1 MTYRVEVAPAALRQ
15 LRKLGPPARRRVQA
29 AIELLSDEPRPGGAK
44 KLVGGDG
51 EWRVRTGD
59 YRIVYEI
66 RDSVLLILAVAVGH
80 RRDIYRA
87 LSLPRQTGPVPPG
100 SRSRAGS
107 FGRDVDRGSTTG
119 GYSRGPEQA
128 QRPSR
133 GRRGV
138 PVSGTTDLLLHPQR
152 LRIVQAFLGRDRLT
166 TADLRELLPDIPT
179 ATLYRQITT
188 LLDGGVLEVV
198 EERPTRGAVER
209 TFALAGDRAVVTP
222 EEAAAM
228 TVDDH
233 RRAFLTFVAGL
244 LADFDRYLDGDS
256 PDLMRDLVGYR
267 QVGLNLTD
275 AGSSR

>member
-1 MTYRVEVAPAALRQ
+1 M
-15 LRKLGPPARRRVQA
+15 
-29 AIELLSDEPRPGGAK
+29 
-44 KLVGGDG
+44 
-51 EWRVRTGD
+51 
-59 YRIVYEI
+59 
-66 RDSVLLILAVAVGH
+66 
-80 RRDIYRA
+80 
-87 LSLPRQTGPVPPG
+87 
-100 SRSRAGS
+100 
-107 FGRDVDRGSTTG
+107 
-119 GYSRGPEQA
+119 
-128 QRPSR
+128 
-133 GRRGV
+133 
-138 PVSGTTDLLLHPQR
+138 SGTADMILHPHR

-166 TADLRELLPDIPT
+166 TADLRALLPDIPT

-209 TFALAGDRAVVTP
+209 TFALAGDRAVVTA

-275 AGSSR
+275 AELVEMIGELNAVIVPRLELPAAPGRRRRIFTTMLMPDDGETAAGEPGADDGASGGASAEGAG

>member
-1 MTYRVEVAPAALRQ
+1 MT
-15 LRKLGPPARRRVQA
+15 
-29 AIELLSDEPRPGGAK
+29 
-44 KLVGGDG
+44 
-51 EWRVRTGD
+51 
-59 YRIVYEI
+59 
-66 RDSVLLILAVAVGH
+66 
-80 RRDIYRA
+80 
-87 LSLPRQTGPVPPG
+87 
-100 SRSRAGS
+100 
-107 FGRDVDRGSTTG
+107 
-119 GYSRGPEQA
+119 
-128 QRPSR
+128 
-133 GRRGV
+133 
-138 PVSGTTDLLLHPQR
+138 GTADLLLHPHR

-166 TADLRELLPDIPT
+166 TADLRALLPDIPT

-244 LADFDRYLDGDS
+244 LADFDRYLDGEA

-267 QVGLNLTD
+267 QVGLNLSDEELVEMIGELNAVIVPRLELPPAPGRRRRIFTTMLMPD
-275 AGSSR
+275 DGESRVSRLTTGPAAHLRGRWL